1 MFSDEFNT
9 FVNQQFIK
17 EYKNVFKL
25 AFSFSAFPKIPEI
38 LETHMHKEFI
48 FQPYCK
54 GEMSWNKARRL
65 NYESK
70 MLRNPEIA
78 LKIGKLKC
86 HENFLTTSRM
96 VPNEVQC

>member
-17 EYKNVFKL
+17 EYKNVFKF

-48 FQPYCK
+48 FQSYCK
-54 GEMSWNKARRL
+54 GEMS
-65 NYESK
+65 
-70 MLRNPEIA
+70 
-78 LKIGKLKC
+78 
-86 HENFLTTSRM
+86 
-96 VPNEVQC
+96 